1 MSRSLVALK
10 NVSFRT
16 FVIGEVVST
25 VGSWMQMLAQSWLV
39 LTLTDS
45 GTALGVT
52 LALQTLPML
61 VIGAWAGV
69 VADRVDCRRI
79 LQITAVCGA
88 VQAIGLGAI
97 TATGHVTVAWIYVFA
112 FVLGI
117 NGAFER
123 PALHAMIYELAGPDE
138 LSSAIGIAS
147 TINSSGRLLGPA
159 IAGLLIATVGTAPVF
174 FLNAFT
180 FAAIL
185 VALALIP
192 NSARHPRATGSLDVK
207 LRDGLR
213 HVWHDPTLRVAMAV
227 MGVVGL
233 FAFNFAIIVP
243 TMIRFEFH
251 ASAGALGIVQMV
263 GGVGSIAGGLAAG
276 MLYRPSTRVLGLVA
290 AAFGACIFLS
300 SLAPSVAAFALLWLP
315 LGVASAMFTTVDQ
328 TVLQQSA
335 DPAFQGRVMSL
346 FTIAWMGTTPIGGL
360 IAGTIIDTW
369 SARAALVVGATA
381 TVGAGLLALAVSQRR
396 TLRRGDAVVTTSPG
410 LLAAPE
416 LEADLAAGT

>member
-1 MSRSLVALK
+1 
-10 NVSFRT
+10 
-16 FVIGEVVST
+16 
-25 VGSWMQMLAQSWLV
+25 
-39 LTLTDS
+39 
-45 GTALGVT
+45 
-52 LALQTLPML
+52 
-61 VIGAWAGV
+61 
-69 VADRVDCRRI
+69 
-79 LQITAVCGA
+79 
-88 VQAIGLGAI
+88 
-97 TATGHVTVAWIYVFA
+97 VFA

-123 PALHAMIYELAGPDE
+123 PAMHAMIYELAEPDE

-180 FAAIL
+180 FAAVLI
-185 VALALIP
+185 ALAMIP
-192 NSARHPRATGSLDVK
+192 NSARHPRTTGSVAVK

-213 HVWHDPTLRVAMAV
+213 YVWHEPTLRLAMCV
-227 MGVVGL
+227 MGIVGL

-243 TMIRFEFH
+243 TMIRFEFDS
-251 ASAGALGIVQMV
+251 SAGALGIVQMV
-263 GGVGSIAGGLAAG
+263 GGVGSIVGGLAAG
-276 MLYRPSTRVLGLVA
+276 TFYRPSTRVLGVVA
-290 AAFGACIFLS
+290 ASFGVFIFLS

-328 TVLQQSA
+328 TVLQQA
-335 DPAFQGRVMSL
+335 AAPAFQGRVMSL

-381 TVGAGLLALAVSQRR
+381 AFGAGVLAIAVSQRR
-396 TLRRGDAVVTTSPG
+396 HVRREAAVLDASPV
-410 LLAAPE
+410 LLAAPD